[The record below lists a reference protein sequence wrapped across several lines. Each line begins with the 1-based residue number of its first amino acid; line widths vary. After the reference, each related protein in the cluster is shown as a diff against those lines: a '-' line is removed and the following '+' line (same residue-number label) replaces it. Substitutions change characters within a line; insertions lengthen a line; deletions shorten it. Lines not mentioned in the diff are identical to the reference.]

1 MSQQV
6 FYSGSDS
13 AQGSED
19 QLKQVWEE
27 TDGLDPDD
35 FNSKTFF
42 KLHGEFKAQ
51 TCPAG
56 RGMSLKLVPNVL
68 DNNGDGFLDETEL
81 EALFNKEV
89 LCSCIWF
96 RMMICV
102 SVILTR
108 IDVHVFT
115 TCHSWKRSM
124 TTPLKTMPSK
134 WK

>member
-1 MSQQV
+1 MSRQV
-6 FYSGSDS
+6 FYSGSCS

-42 KLHGEFKAQ
+42 KLHGEFKAKP
-51 TCPAG
+51 CPAAQG
-56 RGMSLKLVPNVL
+56 TTLKLVPNVL
-68 DNNGDGFLDETEL
+68 DNNGDGFLDEIEL

-89 LCSCIWF
+89 LRSCIWF
-96 RMMICV
+96 YMMIFV
-102 SVILTR
+102 SVTLTH
-108 IDVHVFT
+108 IDVLVFT
-115 TCHSWKRSM
+115 TCHSWKRPM
-124 TTPLKTMPSK
+124 TAPLKTMPSK